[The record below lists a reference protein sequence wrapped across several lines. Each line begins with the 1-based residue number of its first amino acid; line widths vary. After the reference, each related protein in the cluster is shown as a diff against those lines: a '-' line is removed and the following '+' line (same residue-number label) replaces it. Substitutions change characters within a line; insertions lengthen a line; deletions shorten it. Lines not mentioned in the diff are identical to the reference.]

1 MEEIYKGNRFVRLLE
16 SWQWVQHCN
25 EFEYIKTIEKEL
37 LDIYNVDM
45 KKEAGKMLA
54 QYKLI

>member
-1 MEEIYKGNRFVRLLE
+1 MEEIYKGNRFVRLLK
-16 SWQWVQHCN
+16 SWQWTQHCN
-25 EFEYIKTIEKEL
+25 EFEYIKIIEKEL

>member
-16 SWQWVQHCN
+16 SWQWAQHCN
-25 EFEYIKTIEKEL
+25 EFEYIKMIEKEL
-37 LDIYNVDM
+37 LDIYNVNMEKDA
-45 KKEAGKMLA
+45 EKMLV